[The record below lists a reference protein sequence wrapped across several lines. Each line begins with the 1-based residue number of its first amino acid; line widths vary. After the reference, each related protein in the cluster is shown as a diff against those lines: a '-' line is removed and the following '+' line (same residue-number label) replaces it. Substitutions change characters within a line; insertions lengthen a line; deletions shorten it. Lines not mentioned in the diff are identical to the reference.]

1 MQGGLCPDLRTGDFS
16 FILVEHLRAET
27 PTVLKEKIFRM
38 CKLGGSQERKGTI
51 LGTRLPHLNAE
62 ASVIWT
68 DDAELRPHADRAWMR
83 AYASAHSG
91 IAAQQNVESK
101 KGNFVAPEWAL
112 ERHTCLFGATGG
124 GKSRLALH
132 LVSDHLRQG
141 GSALVL
147 DPKPQTIAHL
157 LDRCRMAGME
167 PEQIVVLDPADP
179 ASGIPGWNPL
189 ITGLP
194 PAQAAA
200 DLVSTLKQDS
210 EGWGPRLSDI
220 LISALVLLSAH
231 QLSLFELPRLLNR
244 KDYRMALLRL
254 PFPDSAQ
261 TQFQSIKAKTPSFGR
276 AAVTEAYDF
285 FAHEF
290 STWAQSERAGAISP
304 VLRRVRALLGSD
316 YLQPLLCA
324 QHNTLDLATLW
335 QRPSVVLVH
344 LDRTTL
350 GDDGAR
356 LLGGLLA
363 HQIYRTA
370 LRSPGPVPVLLALD
384 ELGAQER
391 FIGSA
396 LIDIVTVGRSQNL
409 RLLAATQ
416 HLAGLST
423 ELREALLANAGV
435 QASFQTGYDDARLL
449 GSSYAV
455 GAEETLSHASATVAA
470 RDRHTGLAEYTT
482 WRHLIRDGN
491 GHALRLSKSAWEE
504 VRRVDSIAPP
514 GEAAALERVQ
524 SLAASAGATRL
535 FVHAADTEQ
544 PIALSVYLRGV
555 PEEDYWFDGPAPLEL
570 VVSFPRPKFTNI
582 KHGSASDLAARWTR
596 DIHQLPTQH
605 AAVRVR
611 GSEPEIIRILNV
623 EASDGT
629 VTNPDWTSAARAAR
643 TQSVEEIENVAVWR
657 SAQVE
662 RIAAGQEEIHENTP
676 IANSVSSTARVDQT
690 IPAVPSAPTNTL
702 SPASGS
708 VINDERSTRMGT
720 DRISD
725 SVKDD
730 SDNVQST
737 PPYLGQKNGIPQHG
751 AEVSAGVPLRDES
764 IIQEVDEDGSI
775 A

>member
-1 MQGGLCPDLRTGDFS
+1 MFEQGGNL
-16 FILVEHLRAET
+16 
-27 PTVLKEKIFRM
+27 
-38 CKLGGSQERKGTI
+38 ERKGTV
-51 LGTRLPHLNAE
+51 LGTRLPRLKAE
-62 ASVIWT
+62 ASAIWT
-68 DDAELRPHADRAWMR
+68 DDIELRPHVDRAWMR

-91 IAAQQNVESK
+91 IAARQEINPQ

-112 ERHTCLFGATGG
+112 ERHICLFGATGG

-132 LVSDHLRQG
+132 LVSEHLRQG
-141 GSALVL
+141 GSVLVL

-157 LDRCRMAGME
+157 LDRCRMADME

-254 PFPDSAQ
+254 PFPTPSE
-261 TQFQSIKAKTPSFGR
+261 TQFQSTTAKNHTFGK
-276 AAVTEAYDF
+276 AAVMEAHDF

-290 STWAQSERAGAISP
+290 SAWPQSERVGAISP

-316 YLQPLLCA
+316 FLQPLLCA
-324 QHNTLDLATLW
+324 QRNTLDLATLW
-335 QRPSVVLVH
+335 QRPSAVLVH

-370 LRSPGPVPVLLALD
+370 LRSSGPVPVMLALD

-449 GSSYAV
+449 GSSFAV
-455 GAEETLSHASATVAA
+455 GAEETLSHASATVAS
-470 RDRHTGLAEYTT
+470 RDRFTGLAERTT

-491 GHALRLSKSAWEE
+491 GHPLRLSEPAWQE
-504 VRRVDSIAPP
+504 VRRADAIAPP
-514 GEAAALERVQ
+514 GEAAALGRIQ
-524 SLAASAGATRL
+524 SLAAASGATRL

-544 PIALSVYLRGV
+544 PVALSLYLRGL
-555 PEEDYWFDGPAPLEL
+555 PEEEYWFDGPAPLEL
-570 VVSFPRPKFTNI
+570 VVSFPRPKFTSI
-582 KHGSASDLAARWTR
+582 KRGTASDLAARWTR

-611 GSEPEIIRILNV
+611 GDAPEIIRILNV
-623 EASDGT
+623 ETSDET
-629 VTNPDWTSAARAAR
+629 PTHSAWTSAARAAK
-643 TQSVEEIENVAVWR
+643 TQSIEEIENVAVR
-657 SAQVE
+657 RLAQIE
-662 RIAAGQEEIHENTP
+662 RVAAGQEAEPDNRALTHEVP
-676 IANSVSSTARVDQT
+676 SAAAVEQTARVEQAAT
-690 IPAVPSAPTNTL
+690 AVPPTSTTMH
-702 SPASGS
+702 SPASSSGVNDKRGTRVRDVAITEFGQDGS
-708 VINDERSTRMGT
+708 ENIQPPASYLEQKAGGPGGEAELPEGA
-720 DRISD
+720 
-725 SVKDD
+725 
-730 SDNVQST
+730 T
-737 PPYLGQKNGIPQHG
+737 PLYETHTQ
-751 AEVSAGVPLRDES
+751 E
-764 IIQEVDEDGSI
+764 EVDEDGSI